1 MALRAYQDL
10 AIAQT
15 REALEKV
22 LRALLVMPTGSG
34 KTVVFAEICRMAN
47 EKRRKVL
54 ILVHRRELVTQ
65 ASDKLA
71 KAGVEHGIIAAG
83 FKPSGHSVQ
92 IASVQ
97 TLARRL
103 RTVSIEPDL
112 IIIDEA
118 HHAVAGQWEKILQ
131 HFGNARVIG
140 VTATPSRLDG
150 RGLGSH
156 FSTLISGPS
165 VKQLTELGFL
175 SRHRVFAPP
184 VIADLKGVRT
194 RAGDYAND
202 QLSEAMNRPTITGD
216 AIAHY
221 RKRADGLPAI
231 AFCCSVAHAT
241 SVCESFNAAGYRA
254 KLVTGSMSMEE
265 RDEAISGLADGR
277 TQVLCS
283 VDVVSEGTDVPAVSA
298 AILLRPTQSEALYL
312 QQVGRILRPQPGKV
326 AIVLDHVGNT
336 FKHGFIDDVRAWS
349 LDSKP
354 KRQRTDEPAVQVR
367 QCPKCFAA
375 FKPQPVCP
383 CCGHVF
389 KTKASHLETVDG
401 DLVEIKRKK
410 EKEEEP
416 WIKGDWFVFDKSV
429 GKIPHLVTKV
439 SKNNLWVEYQDP
451 RTQKPGYAKIS
462 EIKRIKKAS
471 RKNAEMLAKAKEQ
484 GRAQTLDELLA
495 LAKKRG
501 YKPGWAYKI
510 FNGRKAS

>member
-1 MALRAYQDL
+1 
-10 AIAQT
+10 
-15 REALEKV
+15 
-22 LRALLVMPTGSG
+22 MPTGSG
-34 KTVVFAEICRMAN
+34 KTVVFSEICRLVN
-47 EKRRKVL
+47 DKGRKVL

-65 ASDKLA
+65 ASDKLT
-71 KAGVEHGIIAAG
+71 KAGVEHGMIAAG
-83 FKPSGHSVQ
+83 FKPSAHSVQ

-103 RTVSIEPDL
+103 RTVSIQPDL

-156 FSTLISGPS
+156 FSTLVPGPS
-165 VKQLTELGFL
+165 VEQLTKLGFL
-175 SRHRVFAPP
+175 SPHTVFAPP

-194 RAGDYAND
+194 RAGDYASD

-221 RKRADGLPAI
+221 IKCANGLPAI
-231 AFCCSVAHAT
+231 AFCCSVAHAR
-241 SVCESFNAAGYRA
+241 SVCASFNAAGYRA
-254 KLVTGSMSMEE
+254 KLVTGNMPMEE
-265 RDEAISGLADGR
+265 RDDAISGLADGR

-312 QQVGRILRPQPGKV
+312 QQVGRILRPKPGKI

-336 FKHGFIDDVRAWS
+336 FKHGFVDDVRTWS
-349 LDSKP
+349 LNSKP
-354 KRQRTDEPAVQVR
+354 KRQRKDEPAVEVR

-375 FKPQPVCP
+375 FKPQAVCP
-383 CCGHVF
+383 VCGHVF
-389 KTKASHLETVDG
+389 TTKAFQLETVEG

-410 EKEEEP
+410 EKDEDP
-416 WIKGDWFVFDKSV
+416 WIKGDWFVFKNSRLN
-429 GKIPHLVTKV
+429 GQYMVTRV
-439 SKNNLWVEYQDP
+439 SSNNLCVEYKCP
-451 RTQKPGYAKIS
+451 RTQEPGYVKIS
-462 EIKRIKKAS
+462 EITRTHKAS
-471 RKNAEMLAKAKEQ
+471 RKQEQ
-484 GRAQTLDELLA
+484 GRAQTLPELLA

-510 FNGRKAS
+510 FYGRKS

>member
-1 MALRAYQDL
+1 MQPLMALRAYQEL
-10 AIAQT
+10 AINQV
-15 REALEKV
+15 REALEQH

-34 KTVVFAEICRMAN
+34 KTIVFARISRLASD
-47 EKRRKVL
+47 RGRKVL
-54 ILVHRRELVTQ
+54 ILVHRRELVKQ
-65 ASDKLA
+65 ASDKLL

-83 FKPSGHSVQ
+83 FKPSSHPVQ

-131 HFGNARVIG
+131 HFGTSRVIG

-156 FSTLISGPS
+156 FSILVSGPS
-165 VKQLTELGFL
+165 VKQLTKLGFL
-175 SRHRVFAPP
+175 SQHRVFAPP

-194 RAGDYAND
+194 RAGDYASD

-216 AIAHY
+216 AIAQY

-241 SVCESFNAAGYRA
+241 SVCASFNAAGYRA
-254 KLVTGSMSMEE
+254 KLVTGNMPMEE
-265 RDEAISGLADGR
+265 RDEAVSGLADGR

-312 QQVGRILRPQPGKV
+312 QQVGRILRPQPGKI
-326 AIVLDHVGNT
+326 AIILDHVGNT

-349 LDSKP
+349 LNSKP
-354 KRQRTDEPAVQVR
+354 KRQRKDEPAVEVR

-375 FKPQPVCP
+375 FRPQPVCP

-389 KTKASHLETVDG
+389 KTKAFRLETVEG
-401 DLVEIKRKK
+401 DLVEIQRKK
-410 EKEEEP
+410 EKKEDP
-416 WIKGDWFVFDKSV
+416 WMEGDWFVFKDSKSM
-429 GKIPHLVTKV
+429 GGQYMVTRV
-439 SKNNLWVEYQDP
+439 SNNNLCVEYKCP
-451 RTQKPGYAKIS
+451 ITQKPGYVKITD
-462 EIKRIKKAS
+462 IRRTRKAP
-471 RKNAEMLAKAKEQ
+471 RKKEQ
-484 GRAQTLDELLA
+484 ARARTLAELLA
-495 LAKKRG
+495 LAEKRG
-501 YKPGWAYKI
+501 YRPGWAYKI
-510 FNGRKAS
+510 FNSRKS